1 MCGAIV
7 GAASYSL
14 PPETRHRPVRHLVHL
29 LSLNLGRIVSY
40 ASAGAAIGWFGAAA
54 VTLGRSD
61 WLAEVF
67 RLGATTVLI
76 GVGLHLAGWLPALA
90 AIERAGIPV
99 WRRLEPLGRR
109 LLPLTSPTG
118 ALLFG
123 LVWGWL
129 PCGLVYSMLLSTP
142 AQASATTGAL
152 YMASFGLGTLPL
164 TLTSGAAALRLRGW
178 CGDPRRRAVAGLAL
192 IALALFS
199 AWWQFDPGYSD
210 GV

>member
-7 GAASYSL
+7 GAASCSL
-14 PPETRHRPVRHLVHL
+14 PPETRHRPLRHLLYL

-40 ASAGAAIGWFGAAA
+40 ASAGAVIGWFGAAA
-54 VTLGRSD
+54 VTLGRAD
-61 WLAEVF
+61 WLADAV
-67 RLGATTVLI
+67 RLGATAVLI
-76 GVGLHLAGWLPALA
+76 GIGLHLAGWLPALA

-109 LLPLTSPTG
+109 LLPLTSPAS

-142 AQASATTGAL
+142 AQDSAAAGAL

-164 TLTSGAAALRLRGW
+164 TLTTGSLIARLRGW
-178 CGDPRRRAVAGLAL
+178 SEDPRRRAVLGLTL
-192 IALALFS
+192 IALSLFS
-199 AWWQFDPGYSD
+199 AGWQLDLANR
-210 GV
+210 